1 MTQHFIGQTALITG
15 AGTGLGAAVAR
26 VLAAGGAR
34 CVLAGRR
41 AEPLEAVAGQIRAA
55 GGAAEAVPADV
66 SDPAQV
72 AQLLERAVA
81 WGGGLNIVVNGAG
94 VFRMVP
100 FEQTSLEFFDEVL
113 SVNLR
118 GVFVVCQAAWPHL
131 QAAGGGQIV
140 NLSSI
145 SGVQAFR
152 GNAAY
157 GASKFGLNGLSA
169 VLALE
174 GRPHNIRVFAVCPAS
189 IDTPIWDGQA
199 PDDVRARMMKP
210 EPVAEF
216 VAHLLAAPPTLAF
229 DPIVIRNFNDPWAA
243 GASPR

>member
-1 MTQHFIGQTALITG
+1 MTQPFENQVALITG
-15 AGTGLGAAVAR
+15 AGSGLGAASALE
-26 VLAAGGAR
+26 LAAAGAR

-41 AEPLEAVAGQIRAA
+41 REPLEAVAAGIRAA
-55 GGAAEAVPADV
+55 GGAAEVIAADV
-66 SDPAQV
+66 TDPAQV
-72 AQLLERAVA
+72 ERLTTQSVD

-94 VFRMVP
+94 VFQMVP
-100 FEQTSLEFFDEVL
+100 FEKTSLELFDQTMN
-113 SVNLR
+113 VNLR
-118 GVFVVCQAAWPHL
+118 GAFLVCQAAWPHL
-131 QAAGGGQIV
+131 RAAGGGQIV

-157 GASKFGLNGLSA
+157 SASKFGLNGLSA

-174 GRPHNIRVFAVCPAS
+174 GRPHNIRVFAICPAS

-210 EPVAEF
+210 EPIAAF

-229 DPIVIRNFNDPWAA
+229 DPIVIRNFHDPWV
-243 GASPR
+243 GTASPR

>member
-1 MTQHFIGQTALITG
+1 MNFADQIALLTG
-15 AGTGLGAAVAR
+15 AGTGLGA
-26 VLAAGGAR
+26 VLARLLAAQGAR

-41 AEPLEAVAGQIRAA
+41 REPLEAVAAEIAAA
-55 GGAAEAVPADV
+55 GGAAEVVPADV
-66 SDPAQV
+66 NDPAQV
-72 AQLLERAVA
+72 ERLVARAVA

-94 VFRMVP
+94 VFQMAP
-100 FEQTSLEFFDEVL
+100 FEKTSLELFDQTL

-118 GVFVVCQAAWPHL
+118 GAFLVCQAVWPHL
-131 QAAGGGQIV
+131 RAAGGGQIV

-174 GRPHNIRVFAVCPAS
+174 GRPHGIRVFAVCPAS

-229 DPIVIRNFNDPWAA
+229 DPIVIRNFHDPWA
-243 GASPR
+243 GTPGPR

>member
-1 MTQHFIGQTALITG
+1 MPMNFANQIALITG
-15 AGTGLGAAVAR
+15 AGTGLGAVIAR
-26 VLAAGGAR
+26 LLAAQGAR

-41 AEPLEAVAGQIRAA
+41 REPLESLASEIVTA
-55 GGAAEAVPADV
+55 GGAAEVVPADV
-66 SDPAQV
+66 SDAAQV
-72 AQLLERAVA
+72 EQLVA
-81 WGGGLNIVVNGAG
+81 RTVEWGGGLNIVVNGAG
-94 VFRMVP
+94 VFQMVP
-100 FEQTSLEFFDEVL
+100 FEKTPLELFDQTL

-118 GVFVVCQAAWPHL
+118 GAFLVCQAAWPHL
-131 QAAGGGQIV
+131 RAAGGGQIV

-174 GRPHNIRVFAVCPAS
+174 GRPHHIRVFAICPAS

-210 EPVAEF
+210 EPIAEF
-216 VAHLLAAPPTLAF
+216 VVHLLAAPPTLAF
-229 DPIVIRNFNDPWAA
+229 DPIIIRNFNDPWRDTP
-243 GASPR
+243 SPR